1 VTEVLLHIQSPL
13 QASSTSTARPIM
25 LYFNV
30 AVVAL
35 IGQAAAAPNWGVS
48 EAAYS
53 SSRSSFVSSML
64 SSYSSAV
71 AATATATTTG
81 AISTT
86 VLAPSIPNLPP
97 GPDATSYP
105 RDGKLHGAQPAPYTP
120 SGGLGTNGSE
130 PVYVPQT
137 DFDFQ
142 SMVRGPV
149 RQIPSIANV
158 FTPARHW
165 HSIKNT

>member
-1 VTEVLLHIQSPL
+1 MWEPSVTVVLLYIRSSS
-13 QASSTSTARPIM
+13 ASSMYTAISIM
-25 LYFNV
+25 LYSNL
-30 AVVAL
+30 AIVAL
-35 IGQAAAAPNWGVS
+35 IGQAVAAPNLGVS

-53 SSRSSFVSSML
+53 ASRSSFVSSIL

-71 AATATATTTG
+71 AAATATTTG

-86 VLAPSIPNLPP
+86 VLAPSIPHLPP

-105 RDGKLHGAQPAPYTP
+105 RDGKLHGAEPAPYTP

-142 SMVRGPV
+142 SMVNGPYG
-149 RQIPSIANV
+149 RFHPSLI
-158 FTPARHW
+158 FRFC
-165 HSIKNT
+165 